1 MRIVFYVGKAQEKG
15 EVEGAETDWKKQRE
29 RNKLCMTGM
38 PKECGSAEASA
49 FGTEVAGRVSKG
61 DDLHDETAT

>member
-29 RNKLCMTGM
+29 R
-38 PKECGSAEASA
+38 KEQTMYDRDA
-49 FGTEVAGRVSKG
+49 KG
-61 DDLHDETAT
+61 VW